1 LSLLLT
7 SLDHD
12 SPLNSHHS
20 RGHGLGRWG
29 YSHRTGVS
37 EWASSMT
44 AEDVEHRQVTSS
56 GTGDNVAL
64 KVDDHVR
71 EHDVI
76 YREA

>member
-1 LSLLLT
+1 
-7 SLDHD
+7 
-12 SPLNSHHS
+12 
-20 RGHGLGRWG
+20 
-29 YSHRTGVS
+29 
-37 EWASSMT
+37 MT